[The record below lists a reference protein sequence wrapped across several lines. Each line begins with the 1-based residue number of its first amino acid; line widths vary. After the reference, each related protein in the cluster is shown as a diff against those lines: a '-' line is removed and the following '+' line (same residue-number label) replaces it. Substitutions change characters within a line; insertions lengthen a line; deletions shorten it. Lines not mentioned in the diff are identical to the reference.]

1 MNSRERINKAL
12 NFEEADRIPYDL
24 AATTWTGITNTAYQN
39 FLKLM
44 GFEREE
50 PEWSDV
56 IQQIVIPSEKI
67 LEEAGADVRGVF
79 PLTSHNWDVYSKL
92 KDCGNYFEYFD
103 EWGFTHHFPKNGY
116 WFSLMKSPMAE
127 VDFSEKGIIENYN
140 WPDAADKRRFV
151 GLREKA
157 IEYRKNDKP
166 VFTKGFC
173 AGLFEMHQRVRGME
187 NAMIDPF
194 MVPENSD
201 KLIGK
206 LADLKI
212 EFWDALLDEVGDV
225 IDIVGEGDDY
235 GTQQSQL
242 IDPEQFRMYYKP
254 HFDRVLKFLKQK
266 APDVKIMF
274 HSCGNVRP
282 IISDLIE
289 LGVDILNPVH
299 VTATR
304 MEPVKLKKDFGK
316 DIVFW
321 GGGVDTQDVLPNG
334 TPQQIKD
341 HVKKN
346 IDALAP
352 GGGFVFSTVH
362 NIQAE
367 VPPQNIVAMLEAM
380 NESKMNGLKS

>member
-1 MNSRERINKAL
+1 MNSKERITKAL
-12 NFEEADRIPYDL
+12 NFEESDRIPYDL

-39 FLKLM
+39 FLKYT
-44 GFEREE
+44 GRNHED

-56 IQQIVIPSEKI
+56 IQQIVIPSEKV
-67 LEEAGADVRGVF
+67 LEEVGADVRGVF

-92 KDCGNYFEYFD
+92 KNCGNYFEYFD
-103 EWGFTHHFPKNGY
+103 EWGFTHRFPKNGY
-116 WFSLMKSPMAE
+116 WFSLVKSPLAE
-127 VDFSEKGIIENYN
+127 VDFSDEGIIENYN
-140 WPDAADKRRFV
+140 WPNASDKRRFA

-194 MVPENSD
+194 MFPENSD

-225 IDIVGEGDDY
+225 VDIVGEGDDY

-242 IDPEQFRMYYKP
+242 IDPEQFRTYYKP
-254 HFDRVLKFLKQK
+254 HFERVLHFIKKK
-266 APDVKIMF
+266 APKLKLMF

-282 IISDLIE
+282 IIPDLIE

-299 VTATR
+299 VTATG
-304 MEPVKLKKDFGK
+304 MDPVQLKKDFGK

-321 GGGVDTQDVLPNG
+321 GGGVDTQDVLPNA
-334 TPQQIKD
+334 TPEKVKD

-346 IDALAP
+346 IDAIAP

-380 NESKMNGLKS
+380 SESKMYG

>member
-1 MNSRERINKAL
+1 MNSKERINKAL
-12 NFEEADRIPYDL
+12 NFEESDRIPYDL

-39 FLKLM
+39 FLRFK
-44 GFEREE
+44 GYESEE
-50 PEWSDV
+50 PDWADV
-56 IQQIVIPSEKI
+56 IQQIVIPHEKI
-67 LEEAGADVRGVF
+67 LEEVGADVRGVF

-92 KDCGNYFEYFD
+92 KDCGNYFEYVD

-116 WFSLMKSPMAE
+116 WFSLVKSPMAE
-127 VDFSEKGIIENYN
+127 VDFTEEGIIEKYA
-140 WPDAADKRRFV
+140 WPDAENKQRFA

-157 IEYRKNDKP
+157 LEYRKMGKP
-166 VFTKGFC
+166 VFAKGLC

-187 NAMIDPF
+187 NAMLDPF
-194 MVPENSD
+194 MFPENSD

-212 EFWDALLDEVGDV
+212 EFWDALLDEIGDV

-242 IDPEQFRMYYKP
+242 IDPEQFRTYYKP
-254 HFDRVLKFLKQK
+254 HFERVIQFVKKK
-266 APDVKIMF
+266 APGLKLLF

-282 IISDLIE
+282 IIPDLIDI
-289 LGVDILNPVH
+289 GVDILNPVH
-299 VTATR
+299 VSATG
-304 MEPVKLKKDFGK
+304 MEPFQLKKDFGK

-321 GGGVDTQDVLPNG
+321 GGGVDTQDILPNA
-334 TPQQIKD
+334 TPEKLKD
-341 HVKKN
+341 HVKRN

-367 VPPQNIVAMLEAM
+367 VPPQNIVAMLELL
-380 NESKMNGLKS
+380 NIN